1 MIFELFLIY
10 EQNKGVKMQ
19 KAISIVD
26 IKSNSKTYL
35 IDFTLLLFIYLT
47 PAISHLFSFPI
58 YYLDPMRI
66 ALVVALIYTSKKN
79 TILIAITLPLFSY
92 IISSHPQIIKAF
104 LLSFELLINLSL
116 FFVFQEKIKNVFI
129 SFLLGALISKV
140 IYYLIKFAVIN
151 FGLLDDK
158 LFATPFYFQIITPI
172 ILSIFLL
179 WKLGPNS
186 NNFESKTT

>member
-1 MIFELFLIY
+1 
-10 EQNKGVKMQ
+10 MQ

-26 IKSNSKTYL
+26 IKSNSKSYL
-35 IDFTLLLFIYLT
+35 IDFTILLCIYLT

-129 SFLLGALISKV
+129 SFLLSALVSKV
-140 IYYLIKFAVIN
+140 IYYLIKFTIIN
-151 FGLLDDK
+151 YGLLDDK
-158 LFATPFYFQIITPI
+158 LFATPFYFQIITPL
-172 ILSIFLL
+172 ILSILLL
-179 WKLGPNS
+179 WKLGSQS
-186 NNFESKTT
+186 NNFKSKTT